1 MCQIDNS
8 TILVTVKTLVY
19 NQAPYLRQ
27 CLDGIIKQKTNFR
40 FEVIVHDDCSSD
52 GSADIIHEYAE
63 KYPNIIKPI
72 FEKENQYSKVGFS
85 GIDKIMDAYI
95 NGKYIAFCEGDDYWT
110 DMFKL
115 QKQVDFLES
124 HDDYGLVYTQFQV
137 YNQQNGSFTSG
148 WCKETT
154 LEKEFGGND
163 IMTLTVCLRSSLYFK
178 YQNQIKPQK
187 EWKMGDMPLWI
198 FLLSQ
203 SRAYFMPDVMC
214 TYRVIQGT
222 ASHPKSLEGLVDF
235 RENAYHVLL
244 YLANC
249 LNLQHL
255 LPKVTVNYLISMYI
269 LMISNDFF
277 QDIKDKFLIRKYKI
291 LNLKILLL
299 YIIVRNS
306 LLRRIIRKKYHF
318 SPISK

>member
-19 NQAPYLRQ
+19 NKAPYLRQ
-27 CLDGIIKQKTNFR
+27 CLDGIINQKTNFR
-40 FEVIVHDDCSSD
+40 FEVIVHDDCSFD
-52 GSADIIHEYAE
+52 GSADIIREYAE

-72 FEKENQYSKVGFS
+72 FEIENQYSKVGFS

-137 YNQQNGSFTSG
+137 YNQQNDSFAPG

-163 IMTLTVCLRSSLYFK
+163 IMTLTVCLRTSLYFK

-222 ASHPKSLEGLVDF
+222 ASHPKSLEGLVYF
-235 RENAYHVLL
+235 RENAYSVLL
-244 YLANC
+244 YLAGQ

-255 LPKVTVNYLISMYI
+255 VPKVTAEYLVSMYI
-269 LMISNDFF
+269 IMIANNCFK
-277 QDIKDKFLIRKYKI
+277 DIEDVHLIRKYKI
-291 LNLKILLL
+291 LNLKVLLL
-299 YIIVRNS
+299 YIVVRFSFLRS
-306 LLRRIIRKKYHF
+306 LIKYIYKF
-318 SPISK
+318 QPLS